1 MNFEITGTENGDQL
15 IKKLVALRLLAR
27 TYARS
32 RECVRR
38 TQEMI
43 KKQRADEH
51 DNSPR
56 AAYLD
61 AQMLQA
67 KEHMLNIKFAAIGV
81 GQFTASLCAEI
92 DKKVPRAAIFDALC
106 VGLADRYSPEVQ
118 EYGISAI
125 ALIAVLHLENS
136 ATKSDAIEIQPL
148 SWCCQMALMNA
159 MQTKP
164 KMDEAVHEAANQ
176 VFNDAFGE
184 YRPRPL
190 MERLAG
196 RAV

>member
-1 MNFEITGTENGDQL
+1 MNFEITGAKSGDQL
-15 IKKLVALRLLAR
+15 IKKLVALRVLAR

-43 KKQRADEH
+43 KKQRADER

-67 KEHMLNIKFAAIGV
+67 KEHLLTIKFAAIEV
-81 GQFTASLCAEI
+81 GQYTASLCAEL
-92 DKKVPRAAIFDALC
+92 DKKVPRAAIFDALS
-106 VGLADRYSPEVQ
+106 VGVADRDSPEVQ
-118 EYGISAI
+118 EYGDSAI

-148 SWCCQMALMNA
+148 SWCCQMAFMHA
-159 MQTKP
+159 IQTNH
-164 KMDEAVHEAANQ
+164 KMARAVHDIANDS
-176 VFNDAFGE
+176 FNGAFGD
-184 YRPRPL
+184 YRERPL